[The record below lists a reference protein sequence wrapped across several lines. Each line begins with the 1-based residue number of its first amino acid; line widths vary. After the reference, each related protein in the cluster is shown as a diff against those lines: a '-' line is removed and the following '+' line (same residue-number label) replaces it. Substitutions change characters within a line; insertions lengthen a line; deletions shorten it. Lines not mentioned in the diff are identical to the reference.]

1 MCMYSSFR
9 ISPLSIQC
17 TGILF
22 FFFLWWWYLT
32 SLGFVKKNCTFSVVI
47 TKIKKICTLFPRHLM
62 IPQPTQEMLVLRIYL
77 QRSPRTQTDTSIPT
91 ICLLMMHW
99 KSCTKFEVASLTG
112 CTFCLSPPLGSCSF
126 GELERDLLSVALI
139 REFHF
144 IVTLLF
150 SGPRIFLALRGTIS
164 WKLYPFIIHEISVF
178 FFTFM
183 GIIARL
189 LCMLGN
195 RALLNLI

>member
-1 MCMYSSFR
+1 MNV
-9 ISPLSIQC
+9 
-17 TGILF
+17 LF
-22 FFFLWWWYLT
+22 FSNFPFIDTMHWHLFFFLWWWYLT
-32 SLGFVKKNCTFSVVI
+32 SLGFVKKKLDFLCCHY
-47 TKIKKICTLFPRHLM
+47 KIKKICTLFPRHPM

-99 KSCTKFEVASLTG
+99 KSCTKLEASLTG
-112 CTFCLSPPLGSCSF
+112 YTFCLSPPLGSCSF

-144 IVTLLF
+144 MVTLLF

-164 WKLYPFIIHEISVF
+164 WKLYPFIIHEISGF
-178 FFTFM
+178 FFCC
-183 GIIARL
+183 L
-189 LCMLGN
+189 LSWV
-195 RALLNLI
+195 LLQDCYVSRVTRPS